1 MNNKKEYNMKEIMNH
16 IINENR
22 LKDILD
28 SYNLAYIS
36 KIHNIQ
42 HYEKD
47 DNRHGVVLDVQEN
60 KLADR
65 TKILIDLRQ
74 GQPIV
79 NQVYDA
85 LYDVGKNCDI
95 KIIFYTNGYND
106 CDEGIPVADEYLVA
120 GMLGKLQDMN
130 IPIFLFSINPS
141 DLNATLVGW
150 YQDWGQINRFKRAS
164 MPTKEGFMV
173 ETFWLAYFD
182 SFNEAFYEPWN
193 AFSGNTKDTKVSIY
207 TIYIDEIVS
216 GEIKLFWDENGVRY
230 DIKLDSEFDDFLKKV
245 LSVYMP
251 ILKDRYGDDFVR
263 FENVVGRLPRLYI
276 KYSDKP
282 FNWLYTA
289 TPMEITE
296 FAKKIFD
303 DAWGLRWDIEE
314 TAINIYEK
322 VPA

>member
-1 MNNKKEYNMKEIMNH
+1 MKEIMDH
-16 IINENR
+16 IIDENR

-28 SYNLAYIS
+28 RYGIANVS
-36 KIHNIQ
+36 KFHDIQ

-47 DNRHGVVLDVQEN
+47 DNRHGVVIDLQED
-60 KLADR
+60 KLADK
-65 TKILIDLRQ
+65 TKVLIDLRQ

-85 LYDVGKNCDI
+85 LYDVGKDCDI
-95 KIIFYTNGYND
+95 KIIVFTNGYND
-106 CDEGIPVADEYLVA
+106 YDKGIPVADEYVVA

-130 IPIFLFSINPS
+130 IPIYLFSISKS
-141 DLNATLVGW
+141 DLNIELVEW

-164 MPTKEGFMV
+164 MPTNDGFMV

-182 SFNEAFYEPWN
+182 SFNEAFYEPWYGS
-193 AFSGNTKDTKVSIY
+193 FGNTKGTKVSIY

-216 GEIKLFWDENGVRY
+216 GKIKLFWDENGVRY
-230 DIKLDSEFDDFLKKV
+230 DIKLDSESDDFLKKV

-251 ILKDRYGDDFVR
+251 LLKKRYGDDSVK

-276 KYSDKP
+276 KYSDRP
-282 FNWLYTA
+282 FSWLYTA
-289 TPMEITE
+289 TPREITE
-296 FAKKIFD
+296 FAKKIYD
-303 DAWGLRWDIEE
+303 DAWGLRWGIEE
-314 TAINIYEK
+314 TAVNIYEK